1 MINKQE
7 EKLYMTLQA
16 PCISEKGTRLE
27 MYRQYI
33 FRVRK
38 EATKLEIKKAVEK
51 LFNVLVDS
59 VRIANMPGKEKR
71 FGKTLGRRQDW
82 KKAYVMLKEGSAI
95 KL

>member
-1 MINKQE
+1 MISKQE
-7 EKLYMTLQA
+7 EKIFTILQA
-16 PCISEKGTRLE
+16 PCVSEKGTRLE

-33 FRVRK
+33 FRVKK

-59 VRIANMPGKEKR
+59 VRVANMPGKEKR
-71 FGKTLGRRQDW
+71 FGKTMGKRQDW
-82 KKAYVMLKEGSAI
+82 KKAYVMLKEGQTI